1 MAKSSCHTY
10 GSYSIGRQ
18 YFKEKKKKKNICQQW
33 LRKHRADKAFR
44 KVRSLSKLRFR
55 WTSNRFESPTFLSL
69 TVGNKVKRQQTKNL
83 NQTLTIMEKRVFKC
97 LVASPGDTQEERKI
111 CEKIF

>member
-55 WTSNRFESPTFLSL
+55 WTVNRFESPTFLSL
-69 TVGNKVKRQQTKNL
+69 NVVRHCKKNENIKNIDEKMKIKILLFLFVLAVPLNL
-83 NQTLTIMEKRVFKC
+83 NAQHLN
-97 LVASPGDTQEERKI
+97 LYW
-111 CEKIF
+111 